1 MQDNPTP
8 EQKAEAQR
16 IAQKIIAQLPADLEE
31 ALYLIG
37 QLDALVAEKFRTEGA
52 VAAEPP
58 PHGDDR

>member
-1 MQDNPTP
+1 MQDSLTP

-16 IAQKIIAQLPADLEE
+16 IAQKIIAQLPADLDE

-37 QLDALVAEKFRTEGA
+37 QLDALVAEKFRAGGA